1 VSKLLE
7 DGQRIAAYPMTRAR
21 NYKREYRRRLQL
33 RELREQHLAPVAR
46 KRRNVDYD
54 RLKTTI
60 KRRVRKDARDV
71 FKRAEIPKRAGEY
84 DPDEYEQTLQALI
97 KKRAEGKYDW
107 TDEKAFVNSML
118 ALGLTARDSYTMWF
132 SP

>member
-1 VSKLLE
+1 VAE
-7 DGQRIAAYPMTRAR
+7 VTRPR

-33 RELREQHLAPVAR
+33 RELREQNLAPVAR
-46 KRRNVDYD
+46 PRRTADYD

-60 KRRVRKDARDV
+60 KRRVRKDAREV
-71 FKRAEIPKRAGEY
+71 FKRGEIPKRAGEY
-84 DPDEYEQTLQALI
+84 DPDEYEQTLEAMI
-97 KKRAEGKYDW
+97 KKRREGKYDW

-118 ALGLTARDSYTMWF
+118 NLGLTARDSYTMWF